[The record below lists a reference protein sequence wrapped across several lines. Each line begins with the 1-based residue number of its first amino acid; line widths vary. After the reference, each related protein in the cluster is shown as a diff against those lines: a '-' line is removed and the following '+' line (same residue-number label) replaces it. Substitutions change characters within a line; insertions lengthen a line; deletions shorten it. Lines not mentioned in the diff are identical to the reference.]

1 MIDNGETCRPP
12 TVLFLC
18 TANSARSQMAEGL
31 LRYIGGGRFEV
42 MRHRVIDISAQRPK
56 PLSGFEGR
64 RFDLLITACDDANQ
78 SCPVPPAPENAC
90 TGPSPIPPRPLTPKE
105 RMT

>member
-1 MIDNGETCRPP
+1 
-12 TVLFLC
+12 
-18 TANSARSQMAEGL
+18 MAEGL
-31 LRYIGGGRFEV
+31 LRYIGGGHFEVFSAGTLPAKRVHPMAVEV
-42 MRHRVIDISAQRPK
+42 MRHRGIDISAQRPK